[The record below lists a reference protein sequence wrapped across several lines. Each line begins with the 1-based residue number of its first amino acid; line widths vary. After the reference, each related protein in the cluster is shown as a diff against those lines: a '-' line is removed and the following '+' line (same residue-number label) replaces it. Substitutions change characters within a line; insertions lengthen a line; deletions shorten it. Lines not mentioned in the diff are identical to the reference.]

1 MSTGRKC
8 TLGSVH
14 THSGV
19 HLAVLHLD
27 DARGMA
33 RALIELHALA
43 QLGAGM
49 AGDGPVW
56 AIEFAGSRSGG
67 RPNGRGRIREALE
80 RCALPLAD
88 LKRAVV
94 QIASVRDALV
104 ESGCGHAGTVLA
116 STGAIDARDVA
127 PAHGAAR
134 TLVDAWD
141 AARDGD
147 AEERIEAGVTKTVC
161 TDATHWSGTLWI
173 ARAQRTTDAKACLH
187 AAAATARALAPG
199 LDALGGAHDV
209 VTATRDP
216 RVADAEPVW
225 AWAYQTSD
233 ETTGKTIQSSAL
245 WNAAVRATLEQEV
258 RNAQTMH

>member
-1 MSTGRKC
+1 M
-8 TLGSVH
+8 
-14 THSGV
+14 
-19 HLAVLHLD
+19 
-27 DARGMA
+27 
-33 RALIELHALA
+33 
-43 QLGAGM
+43 
-49 AGDGPVW
+49 
-56 AIEFAGSRSGG
+56 
-67 RPNGRGRIREALE
+67 
-80 RCALPLAD
+80 
-88 LKRAVV
+88 
-94 QIASVRDALV
+94 
-104 ESGCGHAGTVLA
+104 
-116 STGAIDARDVA
+116 
-127 PAHGAAR
+127 
-134 TLVDAWD
+134 
-141 AARDGD
+141 
-147 AEERIEAGVTKTVC
+147 
-161 TDATHWSGTLWI
+161 WI